1 MSTYAVRQAR
11 PNGWWGTAVFV
22 ATEATLFGTMIGT
35 YVYLRFHN
43 AHWPPPQ
50 IEPPAVLTPA
60 LLTLALVLTSVPMQ
74 LAWRSARRSARVR
87 ALTLIAVA
95 AAVQTGYLVWQMHDY
110 LDQYDRMRPQA
121 SAYSSVYLTLL
132 GTDHLHVLV
141 GILLN
146 AWLLLRLATR
156 LTRYRLHALQSIV
169 FYWHAVNVI
178 TVVVLLV
185 QISPH
190 A

>member
-1 MSTYAVRQAR
+1 LSAYAVRRAR
-11 PNGWWGTAVFV
+11 PNGWWGMAVFV

-35 YVYLRFHN
+35 YGYLRFHN
-43 AHWPPPQ
+43 AHWPPRH

-60 LLTLALVLTSVPMQ
+60 LLTLALVLTTVPMQ
-74 LAWRSARRSARVR
+74 LAWNSARRSARLR
-87 ALTLIAVA
+87 AVGLIAFA
-95 AAVQTGYLVWQMHDY
+95 AAVQTAYLAWQLHDY
-110 LDQYDRMRPQA
+110 VDEYHRMRPQA
-121 SAYSSVYLTLL
+121 SAYASVYFTLL

-146 AWLLLRLATR
+146 LWLVLRLATG
-156 LTRYRLHALQSIV
+156 LTRYRLHALQAIV
-169 FYWHAVNVI
+169 FYWYAVSVI

-185 QISPH
+185 QVSPH

>member
-1 MSTYAVRQAR
+1 MSAYAVRQAR
-11 PNGWWGTAVFV
+11 SNGWWGVAVFF

-35 YVYLRFHN
+35 YGYLRFRN

-50 IEPPAVLTPA
+50 IDPPAVLTPA
-60 LLTLALVLTSVPMQ
+60 LLTLALVLTSIPMQ
-74 LAWRSARRSARVR
+74 LAWRGARTSARVR
-87 ALTLIAVA
+87 ALWLLGVA
-95 AAVQTGYLVWQMHDY
+95 AAVQTAYLVWQLHDF
-110 LDQYDRMRPQA
+110 LDEYHRMRPQA
-121 SAYSSVYLTLL
+121 SAYASVYFTLL
-132 GTDHLHVLV
+132 GTDHAHVLV

-146 AWLLLRLATR
+146 AWLLLRLAGG
-156 LTRYRLHALQSIV
+156 LTRYRLRALQSIV

-185 QISPH
+185 QVSPH

>member
-1 MSTYAVRQAR
+1 MSAYAVRQAR
-11 PNGWWGTAVFV
+11 PNGWWGTAIFV

-35 YVYLRFHN
+35 YGYLRFHN

-87 ALTLIAVA
+87 ALVLI
-95 AAVQTGYLVWQMHDY
+95 LVWQMHDY
-110 LDQYDRMRPQA
+110 LDQYNRMRPQA
-121 SAYSSVYLTLL
+121 SAYASVYLTLL

-146 AWLLLRLATR
+146 AWLLLRLATG

-178 TVVVLLV
+178 TVIVLLV